1 MLMYNW
7 NKIYDTA
14 GGSAVE
20 VSRIVRML
28 VLKQVPKNKFDPIF
42 RYGGI
47 DFSGES
53 FLIHPDMLMYN
64 AYKHS
69 YKDIVQ
75 YLALAS
81 LRPIADYLASG
92 LITLPI
98 EFTGIQP
105 ELLVAYAQQ
114 SDLLGL
120 DRGSVVFRYEEV
132 GQQTVH

>member
-1 MLMYNW
+1 MYNW
-7 NKIYDTA
+7 NKIYDIA

-20 VSRIVRML
+20 VSRIVRMI
-28 VLKQVPKNKFDPIF
+28 VQKQVPKNKFDPLF
-42 RYGGI
+42 RYAGE

-81 LRPIADYLASG
+81 MRPIADYLATG
-92 LITLPI
+92 ILTLPI
-98 EFTGIQP
+98 ESTGMPAEI
-105 ELLVAYAQQ
+105 VHAYAQQ
-114 SDLLGL
+114 SDLMGIQN
-120 DRGSVVFRYEEV
+120 GSVLFRYEEMSE
-132 GQQTVH
+132 QTVH